1 MFTGIIEELGT
12 VKNVQKSGSSMQL
25 VIRAERILEDIKL
38 GDSIAVN
45 GVCLTVIEF
54 SQSEFTVDVMPET
67 FDATTTNLL
76 NSGSA
81 VNLERAMAANGRF
94 GGHFVSGHVDGVGTI
109 LKKRPTA
116 NAVYI
121 DIKVPE
127 ELSHFCI
134 PKGSITIDGTSLTIF
149 EISKSMITV
158 SLIPHTNKETV
169 LGMKK
174 ERELVNI
181 ESDMLGKYMHQ
192 YITNKKESTITQDFL
207 KQNGF

>member
-12 VKNVQKSGSSMQL
+12 IKNVKKSASSMQL
-25 VIRAERILEDIKL
+25 IIHAKRVLEDIKL

-45 GVCLTVIEF
+45 GVCLTVIAF

-67 FDATTTNLL
+67 FHATTTNLL

-81 VNLERAMAANGRF
+81 VNLERAMSGNGRF
-94 GGHFVSGHVDGVGTI
+94 GGHFVSGHVDGVGKI
-109 LKKRPTA
+109 MKKRPTA

-121 DIKVPE
+121 DITVPKE
-127 ELSHFCI
+127 ASTFCI
-134 PKGSITIDGTSLTIF
+134 LNGSITIDGTSLTIF
-149 EISKSMITV
+149 DINKSTITV

-169 LGMKK
+169 LGLKK

-181 ESDMLGKYMHQ
+181 ESDMLGKYVHQ
-192 YITNKKESTITQDFL
+192 FSTKKKVSTITQEFL
-207 KQNGF
+207 QQNGF

>member
-12 VKNVQKSGSSMQL
+12 VKNVQKSASSMQL

-54 SQSEFTVDVMPET
+54 SQFQFTVDVMPET
-67 FDATTTNLL
+67 FHATTTKLL

-121 DIKVPE
+121 DISVPE
-127 ELSHFCI
+127 EVSHFCI

-149 EISKSMITV
+149 EINKSTITV

-181 ESDMLGKYMHQ
+181 ECDMLGKYMHQ
-192 YITNKKESTITQDFL
+192 YVTNKESTITRDFL

>member
-1 MFTGIIEELGT
+1 MFTGIVEEQGI
-12 VKNVQKSGSSMQL
+12 VKNIQKSASSMQL
-25 VIRAERILEDIKL
+25 SIQADRSLEDIKL
-38 GDSIAVN
+38 GDSISVN
-45 GVCLTVIEF
+45 GVCLTVITF
-54 SQSEFTVDVMPET
+54 SQTEFTVDVMPET
-67 FDATTTNLL
+67 FHATTTNLL
-76 NSGSA
+76 KNGSA
-81 VNLERAMAANGRF
+81 VNLERAMGANGRF

-121 DIKVPE
+121 DITVPE
-127 ELSHFCI
+127 DVSHFCI
-134 PKGSITIDGTSLTIF
+134 PKGSITVDGTSLTIF
-149 EISKSMITV
+149 EITKSTITI

-181 ESDMLGKYMHQ
+181 ECDMLGKYMYQ
-192 YITNKKESTITQDFL
+192 YVKNKKESTITQDFL